1 MLTNDELLKLLR
13 DVESSRVER
22 TVSTSDTDK
31 FCEAV
36 CAFANDMPD
45 SKQNGYLLVG
55 AFDDGTLSGLKAT
68 DSLLKNIAAIRSDGN
83 VLPIP
88 AMNVEVFHLEGGDI
102 VSVEVSPSVLPP
114 VRYRGRT
121 WIRVGPR
128 KAIATR
134 EEEDLLIER
143 RRAKFPTFDS
153 MPCVQAKLEDL
164 DLELF
169 RHGFL
174 PKAFDEDTLAAE
186 TRSIERQLEAL
197 CFYSTEYKCPTNAGV
212 ILFGNN
218 PIRFLPGDYI
228 QFVRFA
234 GLTRATDILNQQ
246 TFRGGLMRALP
257 EIDTFIKTAIATN
270 RPVPVTILREKTVYD
285 YPKWPI
291 RELMNA
297 IMHRDYR
304 STGPTM
310 FYQYAD
316 RIEILNSGGL
326 YGRVNRYNFPDEND
340 YRNPIIADAMRTLG
354 YVNRF
359 GRGIGR
365 VKVELVDNGNGEPSF
380 DTAQIGSF
388 RVSVGL
394 TKYAMEAGSATF
406 PVESSQESP
415 KSTQAPA
422 ESNESCRKSKE
433 WISRSEE
440 RSGESV
446 PTPPESTPRNL
457 ESVPSGLESSPSR
470 EQIVAWA
477 HAVLPTGIR
486 SDGLKNMI
494 SVLTVVGLNKF
505 ATTESIASEIGITQ
519 RGVKKITAALQ
530 KLGILKHE
538 GPSFGGHWE
547 LVGFEP

>member
-1 MLTNDELLKLLR
+1 MLTKDELLELIR
-13 DVESSRVER
+13 DIESSRAER
-22 TVSTSDTDK
+22 TVSVNDTDK

-55 AFDDGTLSGLKAT
+55 VHDDGRLSGLKAT
-68 DSLLKNIAAIRSDGN
+68 DSLLKNLAAIRSDGN

-88 AMNVEVFHLEGGDI
+88 VMNVETFHLPEGD
-102 VSVEVSPSVLPP
+102 VVVVEVAPAVLPP

-128 KAIATR
+128 RAIATP

-153 MPCVQAKLEDL
+153 MPCPQARLDDL

-169 RHGFL
+169 KHGFL
-174 PKAFDEDTLAAE
+174 PKAFDEGTLASE
-186 TRSIERQLEAL
+186 TRTIERQLEAL
-197 CFYSTEYKCPTNAGV
+197 CFYSTEFGCPTNAGI
-212 ILFGNN
+212 ILFGKN
-218 PIRFLPGDYI
+218 PLRFLPGDYI
-228 QFVRFA
+228 QFVQFA
-234 GLTRATDILNQQ
+234 GKDRASDIVNQQ
-246 TFRGGLMRALP
+246 MFRGCLLNVLP
-257 EIDTFIKTAIATN
+257 EVDTFVKTAIAKN
-270 RPVPVTILREKTVYD
+270 RPVPVTILREKAVFD

-291 RELMNA
+291 RELMMNA

-316 RIEILNSGGL
+316 RIELLNSGGL
-326 YGRVNRYNFPDEND
+326 YGRVNRENFPDEND

-365 VKVELVDNGNGEPSF
+365 VRTELIDNGNGEPLF

-394 TKYAMEAGSATF
+394 TKFAISEQTTLDGMA
-406 PVESSQESP
+406 ESSQKNNER
-415 KSTQAPA
+415 A
-422 ESNESCRKSKE
+422 ENVAERAEKNVERAENEAECTEKDM
-433 WISRSEE
+433 E
-440 RSGESV
+440 RAEKV
-446 PTPPESTPRNL
+446 KAWALNMI
-457 ESVPSGLESSPSR
+457 PSGVRQDARSNMASVMAGIGMDEKITTKGLM
-470 EQIVAWA
+470 
-477 HAVLPTGIR
+477 HLTGL
-486 SDGLKNMI
+486 SD
-494 SVLTVVGLNKF
+494 
-505 ATTESIASEIGITQ
+505 
-519 RGVKKITAALQ
+519 RGVRKTISAL
-530 KLGILKHE
+530 KA
-538 GPSFGGHWE
+538 FGLLVRVGSDRAGHWE
-547 LVGFEP
+547 IVGFDP

>member
-1 MLTNDELLKLLR
+1 MLTEDELLELIR
-13 DVESSRVER
+13 DIESSRAER
-22 TVSTSDTDK
+22 TVSVNDMDK

-55 AFDDGTLSGLKAT
+55 VHDDGCLSGLKAT
-68 DSLLKNIAAIRSDGN
+68 DSLLKNLAAIRSDGN

-88 AMNVEVFHLEGGDI
+88 VMNVETFHLPEGD
-102 VSVEVSPSVLPP
+102 VVVVEVAPAVLPP

-128 KAIATR
+128 RAIATP
-134 EEEDLLIER
+134 EEEDLL
-143 RRAKFPTFDS
+143 
-153 MPCVQAKLEDL
+153 
-164 DLELF
+164 
-169 RHGFL
+169 
-174 PKAFDEDTLAAE
+174 
-186 TRSIERQLEAL
+186 IERQLEAL
-197 CFYSTEYKCPTNAGV
+197 CFYSTEYGCPTNAGV
-212 ILFGNN
+212 ILFGKN
-218 PIRFLPGDYI
+218 PLRFLPGDYI
-228 QFVRFA
+228 QFVQFA
-234 GLTRATDILNQQ
+234 GKDRASDIVNQQ
-246 TFRGGLMRALP
+246 MFRGCLLNVLP
-257 EIDTFIKTAIATN
+257 EVDTFVKTAIAKN
-270 RPVPVTILREKTVYD
+270 RPVPVTILREKDVYD

-291 RELMNA
+291 RELMMNA

-316 RIEILNSGGL
+316 RIELLNSGGL
-326 YGRVNRYNFPDEND
+326 YGRVNRENFPDEND

-388 RVSVGL
+388 QVSVGL
-394 TKYAMEAGSATF
+394 TKYAMEAGDSAL
-406 PVESSQESP
+406 PVERSHWLEES
-415 KSTQAPA
+415 
-422 ESNESCRKSKE
+422 EE
-433 WISRSEE
+433 SRSQTKVRMGKSEVM
-440 RSGESV
+440 SGESV
-446 PTPPESTPRNL
+446 PVSSESTPRSQESTPRSQ

-470 EQIVAWA
+470 KQIAAWA
-477 HAVLPTGIR
+477 QAVLPDGIR
-486 SDGLKNMI
+486 SDGLRNMI
-494 SVLTVVGLNKF
+494 NVLVIVGQNKF
-505 ATTESIASEIGITQ
+505 ATTDSIASEIGITQ

-530 KLGILKHE
+530 KMGFLRHE
-538 GPSFGGHWE
+538 GPAFGGYWE

>member
-1 MLTNDELLKLLR
+1 MLTKEELLKLLR

-45 SKQNGYLLVG
+45 SKQNGYLFVG
-55 AFDDGTLSGLKAT
+55 AFDDGRLSGLKAT
-68 DSLLKNIAAIRSDGN
+68 DSLLKNIAAIRSNGN

-88 AMNVEVFHLEGGDI
+88 TMNVEVFHLDGGDI
-102 VSVEVSPSVLPP
+102 VAVEVSPAVLPP

-143 RRAKFPTFDS
+143 RRARFPTFDS

-174 PKAFDEDTLAAE
+174 PKAFDEGTLASE

-197 CFYSTEYKCPTNAGV
+197 CFYSTEYNCPTNAGV
-212 ILFGNN
+212 ILFGKN

-246 TFRGGLMRALP
+246 TFRGGLMRVLP

-291 RELMNA
+291 RELMMNA
-297 IMHRDYR
+297 IMHRDYH

-326 YGRVNRYNFPDEND
+326 YGRVNRDNFPDEND

-380 DTAQIGSF
+380 DTEQIGSF
-388 RVSVGL
+388 RVVVGL
-394 TKYAMEAGSATF
+394 TKYALEAGASAL
-406 PVESSQESP
+406 PVESSQESAE
-415 KSTQAPA
+415 STQTIAEGNESRRKSNERIA
-422 ESNESCRKSKE
+422 ESKETGNKSKE
-433 WISRSEE
+433 
-440 RSGESV
+440 SV
-446 PTPPESTPRNL
+446 LS
-457 ESVPSGLESSPSR
+457 
-470 EQIVAWA
+470 WA
-477 HAVLPTGIR
+477 SNVLPSTIR
-486 SDGLKNMI
+486 ADARGNMI
-494 SVLTVVGLNKF
+494 KILLEIGLDPKV
-505 ATTESIASEIGITQ
+505 TTEKMKSSIGISES
-519 RGVKKITAALQ
+519 GVHKILVSLKKMGLVSRVGAD
-530 KLGILKHE
+530 
-538 GPSFGGHWE
+538 FGGHWE